1 MKFQG
6 TKVVI
11 IGGSSGIGLATARA
25 AVVEGAEVLIA
36 SRSEEKLR
44 KAKERIPGKVEVF
57 VVDAAKEESVKTLFE
72 KCGACDHLFTPGSE
86 GVRGSILSLDAQAAR
101 MAFDSKFWGQYF
113 AAKYGAPK
121 IRPGGSITF
130 MAGAFSQRPAA
141 GTAVLAAINSAIE
154 GLGRALAVELSPI
167 RVNVVSPGLVDTPNF
182 SKMPAEQRSALF
194 KTVADSIPAHRIGEP
209 EDIAQAVLYLMS
221 NGYTTGHTLF
231 VDGGMTLR

>member
-1 MKFQG
+1 MNFQG
-6 TKVVI
+6 KKVVI

-25 AVVEGAEVLIA
+25 AAAEGAEVLLA

-44 KAKERIPGKVEVF
+44 KARESISGKVDVF
-57 VVDAAKEESVKTLFE
+57 VVDAGKEESVKTLFE
-72 KCGACDHLFTPGSE
+72 KGGKFDHLFTPGSE
-86 GVRGSILSLDAQAAR
+86 GVRGPFLSLDPQAAR
-101 MAFDSKFWGQYF
+101 TAFDSKFWGQYF

-130 MAGAFSQRPAA
+130 MAGAFSQRPGP

-154 GLGRALAVELSPI
+154 GLGRALAVELSPL

-182 SKMPAEQRSALF
+182 SKMPPDQRSALF
-194 KTVADSIPAHRIGEP
+194 KTVADSIPAHRIGTP
-209 EDIAQAVLYLMS
+209 EDIAQTVLYLMG

>member
-1 MKFQG
+1 MRFRG
-6 TKVVI
+6 ERVVI

-25 AVVEGAEVLIA
+25 AAAEGAEVLLA

-44 KAKERIPGKVEVF
+44 KARESISGKVDVF

-72 KCGACDHLFTPGSE
+72 KGGEFDHLFTPGSE
-86 GVRGSILSLDAQAAR
+86 GVRGPFLSLDSQAAR
-101 MAFDSKFWGQYF
+101 KAFDSKFWGQYF

-130 MAGAFSQRPAA
+130 MAGAFSQRPGP
-141 GTAVLAAINSAIE
+141 GTAVLAAINSAVE
-154 GLGRALAVELSPI
+154 GLGRALAVELSPL

-182 SKMPAEQRSALF
+182 AKMPADQRSALF
-194 KTVADSIPAHRIGEP
+194 KTVADSIPAHRIGTP
-209 EDIAQAVLYLMS
+209 EDIAETVLYLMG

-231 VDGGMTLR
+231 ADGGMTLR